1 MATTISGL
9 LETYID
15 NKVADDKK
23 GDWPRS
29 VKDYGHFFLVAPAK
43 ITQAMILEMIV
54 TGHFTY
60 NCSNGVRK

>member
-29 VKDYGHFFLVAPAK
+29 VKDLTWWIYGAGINLRFFS
-43 ITQAMILEMIV
+43 IISSTEDI
-54 TGHFTY
+54 
-60 NCSNGVRK
+60 